1 MKEKLLEEIE
11 QMSSEQL
18 ESLYN
23 YIYGEGSSKSLTIE
37 EKFKT
42 KFGVKA
48 TQELKDLCN
57 KLELGFSLCV
67 DFVKYRNEIK
77 KPVKTTRPIKLYINE
92 LGLIKSKGFDV
103 LAAIEVMKLKEW
115 QSIKIDWI
123 EKGFR
128 TQANKNDLSK
138 FGFKG

>member
-1 MKEKLLEEIE
+1 MKEKLLEVIE
-11 QMSSEQL
+11 QMSSEEL
-18 ESLYN
+18 EGLYDYVYGKGASKN
-23 YIYGEGSSKSLTIE
+23 TTIY

-77 KPVKTTRPIKLYINE
+77 KPVKTTRPIKLY
-92 LGLIKSKGFDV
+92 K
-103 LAAIEVMKLKEW
+103 
-115 QSIKIDWI
+115 
-123 EKGFR
+123 
-128 TQANKNDLSK
+128 
-138 FGFKG
+138 